1 MIPPMQLTGTRPMHI
16 VLALVGGLV
25 AYGIADWLSGGFFPA
40 LSFIVGAVVMWLLM
54 RRDTYL

>member
-1 MIPPMQLTGTRPMHI
+1 MIPSMQLARTRPMHS